1 MSGSVTVLDNTGDGT
16 EGFSDNSSFITTST
30 VRGYSF
36 TTSASSSWEISGIR
50 LAFLSPGG
58 ATTWS
63 VNIALYKRSGSLPTG
78 GATASVSVSVAL
90 TGNMTYCSFDASAL
104 GGIATATMSASPASV
119 AAAVGVCGKTSE
131 CAARG
136 CSGCRGR
143 RVFWF

>member
-58 ATTWS
+58 ATT
-63 VNIALYKRSGSLPTG
+63 
-78 GATASVSVSVAL
+78 
-90 TGNMTYCSFDASAL
+90 
-104 GGIATATMSASPASV
+104 
-119 AAAVGVCGKTSE
+119 
-131 CAARG
+131 
-136 CSGCRGR
+136 
-143 RVFWF
+143 